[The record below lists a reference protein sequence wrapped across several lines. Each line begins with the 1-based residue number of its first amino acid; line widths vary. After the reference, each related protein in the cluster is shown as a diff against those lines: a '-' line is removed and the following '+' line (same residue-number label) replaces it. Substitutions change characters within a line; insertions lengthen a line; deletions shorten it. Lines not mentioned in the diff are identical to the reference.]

1 MGPPEV
7 KSDESGN
14 GRAIR
19 TQAKQGFLRYCQQRD
34 SLSTSYVQFWQKK
47 GWTVCNPTG
56 GIDFLPVDKKPKYV
70 PPPEDV
76 VKVIAVADQ
85 DTQDYLFTIRDTI
98 ARVSEVNR
106 LRWDDVNLKD
116 RYVILYTRKRKG
128 AISHPGKLP

>member
-1 MGPPEV
+1 MVEQFV
-7 KSDESGN
+7 LKRSKVSSDTANKEIRYL
-14 GRAIR
+14 RA
-19 TQAKQGFLRYCQQRD
+19 TFNFGK
-34 SLSTSYVQFWQKK
+34 KK

-116 RYVILYTRKRKG
+116 RYIILYTRKRKG
-128 AISHPGKLP
+128 TISHPGKLP